1 MIFSIN
7 KHFFYNYLFPK
18 RISQKLDNSQ
28 QINADTVFNFE
39 AWACGPTKQKRA
51 SSVEPAHYTPP
62 HPTPTSQILK
72 LKIPPSTVRTMETR
86 RAPSNFY
93 NGLTRFRT

>member
-28 QINADTVFNFE
+28 QINAGIVFNFE

-62 HPTPTSQILK
+62 HPHLPNSKTENSSQYGAHNGDK
-72 LKIPPSTVRTMETR
+72 KSTV
-86 RAPSNFY
+86 
-93 NGLTRFRT
+93 

>member
-7 KHFFYNYLFPK
+7 KRFFYNYLFPK

-28 QINADTVFNFE
+28 QINAGIAFNFE

-51 SSVEPAHYTPP
+51 SSVEPAHNTPP
-62 HPTPTSQILK
+62 HLPNSKTENSSQYGAHNGDRK
-72 LKIPPSTVRTMETR
+72 STV
-86 RAPSNFY
+86 
-93 NGLTRFRT
+93 